1 MFRFVI
7 IIMIGVPALEI
18 WGLVKAAQFIGA
30 WQTIIA
36 VIATGIIGAYLA
48 KREGLKTWLRAQDE
62 LNRMQIPN
70 QAILDG
76 ISIFSGGL
84 LLLTPGFF
92 TDTIGFLLILP
103 FSRYSI
109 QFYLKKWLANKL
121 KNGSFHFY
129 YRR

>member
-1 MFRFVI
+1 MFRFLL

-30 WQTIIA
+30 WQTILA

-103 FSRYSI
+103 FSRYTL
-109 QFYLKKWLANKL
+109 QFYLKKWLAKKL
-121 KNGSFHFY
+121 KNGNFHFY
-129 YRR
+129 FRR

>member
-48 KREGLKTWLRAQDE
+48 KREGLKTC
-62 LNRMQIPN
+62 
-70 QAILDG
+70 
-76 ISIFSGGL
+76 
-84 LLLTPGFF
+84 
-92 TDTIGFLLILP
+92 LI
-103 FSRYSI
+103 
-109 QFYLKKWLANKL
+109 
-121 KNGSFHFY
+121 H
-129 YRR
+129 